1 MQSQT
6 QRRHRRSRQ
15 RLLAILAAP
24 CVVALA
30 HEAEA
35 GEHVSALSFSTTGQP
50 LFGSSGGRDELVD
63 LDLKLIET
71 HVPPTSKGQ
80 IKRVTEE
87 LPVEAL
93 QNIWQQA
100 LDTCL
105 AQSYTVPVID
115 IKISPTANECIT
127 GSVSR
132 QYCTA
137 PVKFDWNF
145 PCADKRTFSRDLGAG
160 IGPKPT
166 QPANRPYDV
175 GAVVTYQADVEMG
188 VRGTIVMDGGSVDV
202 AFAGSAV
209 LATSVDQ
216 AAPGDVVRLRTS
228 WDTDDGAANLVS
240 RYPNIDFSLGTY
252 VYTYA
257 HAAATY
263 AGINFTTGDQIRATK
278 VLYDADTL
286 DSDLENVSADGIVE
300 FADTEWFGVNLSPAG
315 LVVRVKEEGFT
326 VADGST
332 LISDD
337 ILYPF
342 QPKGIPRP
350 VGQAGFSLAD
360 YSLLSPK
367 LDTPAVL
374 GFNCGGCVDPP
385 LRNFVDYDGRIVN
398 TTPVGPRTLI
408 QGLVGEDALELPFV
422 DSGLQD
428 GDFFRFDLDVD
439 SISLATGVP
448 LGVNFTGP
456 DVKWPKR
463 LNRAGSLGPV
473 IGINLNAI
481 DLDLASFWSAEQRLT
496 FDPRVSVDLRFSR
509 PVELRLD
516 GESDFTVRSAV
527 SLPLGAG
534 LEFKQPAGGVT
545 IEPVFSARDNRF
557 FNDTALKLAPAL
569 QETLGGIELLGLI
582 PELAEGVF
590 DLPTKFAVLQVT
602 PEIVEPI
609 ELWRSQADPEQ
620 PTGYAL
626 EGFTDVPGPA
636 LGIAD
641 SSVGG
646 GGGGGG
652 GGAGGGGGGGSGGGS
667 GAGTSGGSGG
677 GGSTDVFSLA
687 ALALLR
693 LAARRRRA
701 HSAAVSPL

>member
-1 MQSQT
+1 MV
-6 QRRHRRSRQ
+6 
-15 RLLAILAAP
+15 LCA
-24 CVVALA
+24 VALGHA
-30 HEAEA
+30 AE
-35 GEHVSALSFSTTGQP
+35 GSDHVSQLDFSTTGQP
-50 LFGSSGGRDELVD
+50 LFGSSGGREELAD
-63 LDLKLIET
+63 LDIKLLET
-71 HVPPTSKGQ
+71 HVPPTATGQ

-93 QNIWQQA
+93 QNVWQRA
-100 LDTCL
+100 LDECL

-115 IKISPTANECIT
+115 INISPTANECIT
-127 GSVSR
+127 GSISR
-132 QYCTA
+132 PYCTA
-137 PVKFDWNF
+137 PVKFDWDF
-145 PCADKRTFSRDLGAG
+145 PCLDKRTYSRDLGAG

-188 VRGTIVMDGGSVDV
+188 VRGNIVMDGGSVDV

-209 LATSVDQ
+209 LATSVDA
-216 AAPGDVVRLRTS
+216 AAPGDIVRLRTS
-228 WDTDDGAANLVS
+228 WDTDDGTASLVS

-263 AGINFTTGDQIRATK
+263 AGIDFTTGDQIRATK

-286 DSDLENVSADGIVE
+286 ASDLENVSADGIVE

-315 LVVRVKEEGFT
+315 LVVRVKEQGIT

-342 QPKGIPRP
+342 QPKGVPRP

-360 YSLLSPK
+360 FSLLSPK

-374 GFNCGGCVDPP
+374 GFNCGGCVPPP
-385 LRNFVDYDGRIVN
+385 LRNFVEYDGSIVN
-398 TTPVGPRTLI
+398 TTPVGTRTLI
-408 QGLVGEDALELPFV
+408 QGLVGENGLELPFV

-448 LGVNFTGP
+448 LGVNFMGP
-456 DVKWPKR
+456 NVKWPKR
-463 LNRAGSLGPV
+463 LSKGGSLGPV

-481 DLDLASFWSAEQRLT
+481 DLDLATFWSAEQRLT
-496 FDPRVSVDLRFSR
+496 FDPRVGVDLSFSR
-509 PVELRLD
+509 PVELRVD
-516 GESDFTVRSAV
+516 GEIDFTVRSAV
-527 SLPLGAG
+527 SLPLGVG
-534 LEFKQPAGGVT
+534 LEFKQPAGGVA
-545 IEPVFSARDNRF
+545 IEPLFSARDNRF

-590 DLPTKFAVLQVT
+590 DLPTNFAVLQVT
-602 PEIVEPI
+602 PELVEPI

-620 PTGYAL
+620 PSGYAL
-626 EGFTDVPGPA
+626 EGFADVRGSA
-636 LGIAD
+636 VSIAD
-641 SSVGG
+641 SSAGG
-646 GGGGGG
+646 
-652 GGAGGGGGGGSGGGS
+652 GGGGGGGSGGGGS
-667 GAGTSGGSGG
+667 GGGGGGGGGGGSGG
-677 GGSTDVFSLA
+677 GGDSGGGGGSTDAFSFA
-687 ALALLR
+687 FLALLWGVHA
-693 LAARRRRA
+693 AARRRGARGA
-701 HSAAVSPL
+701 KARVPQSLVGFGASP